1 VQAPLFNS
9 FNLTQQDYKRCFDQ
23 LFDPLRNYLYYKCG
37 DGDLATDIVQDVFLK
52 VWEKPIDVNQN
63 TIKSLLYKMV
73 NDAFF
78 DYLRKNKVA
87 DKYLQRL
94 QLDFSANT
102 PDEILE
108 YEELK
113 QQYETILAA
122 LGEKQRS
129 VFLMSR
135 IENLTYK
142 EIAERLSVSVKAVEK
157 RMSQALKVLKEKL
170 GK

>member
-1 VQAPLFNS
+1 M
-9 FNLTQQDYKRCFDQ
+9 TQQDYKRCFDQ
-23 LFDPLRNYLYYKCG
+23 LFDPLRNYIYYKCG

-52 VWEKPIDVNQN
+52 VWEKPIDVNQKS
-63 TIKSLLYKMV
+63 IKALLYKMV
-73 NDAFF
+73 TDAFL
-78 DYLRKNKVA
+78 DHLRKNKVA
-87 DKYLQRL
+87 DKYLKRL
-94 QLDFSANT
+94 QFDFSANT

-113 QQYETILAA
+113 QQYETSLAA

-142 EIAERLSVSVKAVEK
+142 EIADRLSVSVKAVEK

-170 GK
+170 GKQ